1 MGETHVQIK
10 IIGNYDTNYEL
21 EQAVNQWLKENLKCI
36 YFIDMKYSDNNIVI
50 LYEERKD
57 IY

>member
-1 MGETHVQIK
+1 VQIK